1 MSWSD
6 FIAQQQQQPYFQQ
19 LQQYVQLQRQQ
30 TDVYPAPSQ
39 VFAAFDFCP
48 FEQVKVVIL
57 GQDPYHGP
65 KQAQGLAFSV
75 APEVKIPPSLKNI
88 FKELQ
93 ADVADFRLPSHGC
106 LVSWA
111 KQGCYCLTVC

>member
-75 APEVKIPPSLKNI
+75 APED
-88 FKELQ
+88 E
-93 ADVADFRLPSHGC
+93 ADADRFARKPR
-106 LVSWA
+106 
-111 KQGCYCLTVC
+111 